1 MISFKKYLPWLLCII
16 WLTSR
21 ILVTEYVYPQDASKA
36 MTFGVISNL
45 SFIIL
50 LIFLELYFLFKA
62 RRNALPSSFLSEL
75 KVVSKPVVM
84 YVIGVG
90 ICLTVFYNFFSN
102 ELERKRELDYILTE
116 QSLNTEQKLDQL
128 RNDNIQLKNLS
139 REQIINAAHQKIDL
153 MTNPK
158 VVSSLSFLALV
169 FVGLLYSLFAV
180 FLFRLFVRFQYKQ

>member
-1 MISFKKYLPWLLCII
+1 MISFKKYLPWLLCIV

-21 ILVTEYVYPQDASKA
+21 VLVANYVYPQDSSKA

-50 LIFLELYFLFKA
+50 LIFSELYFLFKA
-62 RRNALPSSFLSEL
+62 RRNALPSSFLYEL
-75 KVVSKPVVM
+75 KIVSKPVVL

-90 ICLTVFYNFFSN
+90 ICLTVFYNFISN

-116 QSLNTEQKLDQL
+116 QSLDTEEKLNQL
-128 RNDNIQLKNLS
+128 RNENAQLKNFS

-153 MTNPK
+153 LTNPK